1 MINKIFQKFKRAITS
16 TINFVALLLLPV
28 VASANSTLYYNVQ
41 GYSLSGPAGAESTLV
56 QFEAFA
62 VRDGKIV
69 AIGKTETVARVAG
82 DVNQRLDLQGK
93 TVLPGIIDAH
103 GHVLG
108 LGQTLQLVDLR
119 DAKSEQQAVA
129 LVSDFAAHSGSSSD
143 WILGRGWN
151 QENWNSRQF
160 PSATSLDEQL
170 NDRPVWLTRVD
181 GHAGWANSKALEL
194 AGITAASVSPEG
206 GEIIRDSNGEPTG
219 VLIDNAMNLVEA
231 IIPSEN
237 AEQQQAALKLAFAHL
252 NQRGIT
258 GVHDAGV
265 SAETIAVYQQLVAQ
279 NEMPLRVYAMIG
291 ANEPK
296 LKELLANGPIET
308 ADQRFTVRSVK
319 IYADGALGSRGAA
332 LLHPYHD
339 DPQQLGLLVTSPEN
353 IKALYE
359 LIIPY
364 GFQINTH
371 AIGDRANRIALDA
384 FEHAFANYGG
394 RNLRHRIEHAQVVH
408 PDDLSRFKSLNII
421 PSMQPTHATSDKN
434 MAEDRLGKERMQGAY
449 AWKTL
454 LEQGSI
460 IAAGSDFP
468 VELADPFFGLHAAVT
483 RQDRDNQPAGGW
495 YPAEA
500 MTRVEALRSFTLD
513 AAYAAG
519 QEASLGSLEPGK
531 WADFIVLDQNPF
543 TQAAAKLWQ
552 QQVLATY
559 IAGKQVYSSANQ
571 TEETHETAR

>member
-1 MINKIFQKFKRAITS
+1 MINNTFRKLKRAVTS
-16 TINFVALLLLPV
+16 KVNFVALMLIPAL
-28 VASANSTLYYNVQ
+28 ASANSTLYYNVQ
-41 GYSLSGPAGAESTLV
+41 GYTLSGPAGAESTLV
-56 QFEAFA
+56 EFNAFA

-69 AIGKTETVARVAG
+69 AVGKTAAVERVAG
-82 DVNQRLDLQGK
+82 DINQRIDLQGK

-129 LVSDFAAHSGSSSD
+129 LVTDFATHGGSTTD

-206 GEIIRDSNGEPTG
+206 GEIIRDSNGKPTG

-231 IIPSEN
+231 IIPTES

-265 SAETIAVYQQLVAQ
+265 SAETIAVYQQLAAR

-296 LKELLANGPIET
+296 LKQLLANGPIET

-384 FEHAFANYGG
+384 FEHAFATYGG

-449 AWKTL
+449 AWNTL
-454 LEQGSI
+454 LQQGSI

-483 RQDRDNQPAGGW
+483 RQDRDNQPASGW

-513 AAYAAG
+513 AAFAAG

-552 QQVLATY
+552 QEVLATY
-559 IAGKQVYSSANQ
+559 VAGEQVYPLLNKI
-571 TEETHETAR
+571 EESHETAR

>member
-82 DVNQRLDLQGK
+82 DVNQRIDLQGK

-559 IAGKQVYSSANQ
+559 IAGQQVYSSANE

>member
-82 DVNQRLDLQGK
+82 DVNQRIDLQGK

-237 AEQQQAALKLAFAHL
+237 AEQQRAALKLAFAHL

-265 SAETIAVYQQLVAQ
+265 SAETIAVYQQLAAQ

-559 IAGKQVYSSANQ
+559 IAGQQVYSSANE

>member
-1 MINKIFQKFKRAITS
+1 MINNTFQKLKRAVTS
-16 TINFVALLLLPV
+16 KVNFVALMLIPAL
-28 VASANSTLYYNVQ
+28 ASANSTLYYNVQ
-41 GYSLSGPAGAESTLV
+41 GYTLSGPAGAESTLV
-56 QFEAFA
+56 EFNAFA

-69 AIGKTETVARVAG
+69 AVGKTAAVERVAG
-82 DVNQRLDLQGK
+82 DINQRIDLQGK

-129 LVSDFAAHSGSSSD
+129 LVTDFATHGGSTTD

-206 GEIIRDSNGEPTG
+206 GEIIRDSNGKPTG

-231 IIPSEN
+231 IIPTES

-265 SAETIAVYQQLVAQ
+265 SAETIAVYQQLAAR

-296 LKELLANGPIET
+296 LKQLLANGPIET

-384 FEHAFANYGG
+384 FEHAFATYGG

-449 AWKTL
+449 AWNTL
-454 LEQGSI
+454 LQQGSI

-513 AAYAAG
+513 AAFAAG

-559 IAGKQVYSSANQ
+559 VAGEQVYPLLNKI
-571 TEETHETAR
+571 EESHETAR

>member
-82 DVNQRLDLQGK
+82 DVNQRIDLQGK

-265 SAETIAVYQQLVAQ
+265 SAETIAVYQQLAAQ

-483 RQDRDNQPAGGW
+483 RQDRDDQPAGGW